1 MSGDSRIRKW
11 TAEQP
16 QGSSSTYEMARHWKA
31 QSAGR
36 CAWCLATS
44 YSDELPWDCSAVQHA
59 LSWPLLAIRY
69 VLRKA
74 GPCYADRNSDALSS
88 APPVCYCKDW
98 THLACPDRMACS
110 KDLRGGHQSHP
121 GDAGRE
127 GQCSW
132 AQVQIGIDGLLISC
146 WSTLLMIWACH
157 AILRMHAA
165 SGCHTLKAWT
175 DQAAAEDMSF
185 IAVKPS

>member
-1 MSGDSRIRKW
+1 MMGELLFISANVSNLRDSNAPSWNAEARRSHPSGLSAIACYCRSRQYLSPKTARFGIHCLIIKQLRDRLVMSGNAKIRKW

-69 VLRKA
+69 EK
-74 GPCYADRNSDALSS
+74 
-88 APPVCYCKDW
+88 
-98 THLACPDRMACS
+98 
-110 KDLRGGHQSHP
+110 GGSML
-121 GDAGRE
+121 
-127 GQCSW
+127 C
-132 AQVQIGIDGLLISC
+132 
-146 WSTLLMIWACH
+146 
-157 AILRMHAA
+157 
-165 SGCHTLKAWT
+165 
-175 DQAAAEDMSF
+175 
-185 IAVKPS
+185 